1 MTSEYGDSTR
11 CVHAGVPDAAPGDPL
26 MPGPVFAAP
35 YHLDPD
41 GWTPGADGYG
51 RGDNP
56 TRRVLEAALAELEG
70 GDTLAFASGQA
81 AVTAALMA
89 VLRPGDTLMLPSDGY
104 YNVRTFASTF
114 LTESG
119 IEVVEAPTAGPY
131 PSFDGVRLVLLESP
145 ANPSLDVVDIAAVS
159 AAAHAAG
166 ALVAVD
172 NTAATPLGQR
182 PLDLGADLS
191 VASGTKA
198 LSGHSDLLLGY
209 VATRSPELLAAMTS
223 WRTLA
228 GGIPSPFD
236 AWLARRSLSTLDLRL
251 SRHTANAAALSAL
264 LSNHPLVRAVRW
276 PGLPDDPSYAVA
288 SRQMRRIP
296 GIVGFELPSAAH
308 VASFL
313 RAAQLVIAATSF
325 GGVHTTADRR
335 AQWGDRTSPG
345 FVRLSC
351 GIEDTA
357 DLVAD
362 VRQALDAA
370 LSARS

>member
-1 MTSEYGDSTR
+1 GDSTR
-11 CVHAGVPDAAPGDPL
+11 CVHAGVPDAAPGQPL

-35 YHLDPD
+35 YVLEPD
-41 GWTPGADGYG
+41 GWQPGQEGYG

-81 AVTAALMA
+81 AVTAVLMT
-89 VLRPGDTLMLPSDGY
+89 VLRPGDTLVIPSDGY
-104 YNVRTFASTF
+104 YNVRTFAASVLAELRIT
-114 LTESG
+114 
-119 IEVVEAPTAGPY
+119 VVEAPTAGPY

-145 ANPSLDVVDIAAVS
+145 ANPSLDVVDIAAVAAS
-159 AAAHAAG
+159 ARAAG

-182 PLDLGADLS
+182 PLDLGADIS

-198 LSGHSDLLLGY
+198 LTGHSDMLLGY
-209 VATRSPELLAAMTS
+209 VSTRSADLLAAMTS
-223 WRTLA
+223 WRALA
-228 GGIPSPFD
+228 GGIPSPFE

-251 SRHTANAAALSAL
+251 ARQTANAAALAEV
-264 LSNHPLVRAVRW
+264 LSTHQLVRATRW
-276 PGLPDDPSYAVA
+276 PGRPDDPSYAVA
-288 SRQMRRIP
+288 ARQMRRIP
-296 GIVGFELPSAAH
+296 GIVGFELPTAEH
-308 VASFL
+308 VAAFL
-313 RAAQLVIAATSF
+313 RAARLVIAATSF

-335 AQWGDRTSPG
+335 AQWGDRTAPG

-351 GIEDTA
+351 GIEDAA

-370 LSARS
+370 L

>member
-1 MTSEYGDSTR
+1 
-11 CVHAGVPDAAPGDPL
+11 

-35 YHLDPD
+35 YHLDPS
-41 GWTPGADGYG
+41 GWTPGTDGYG
-51 RGDNP
+51 RGDSP

-81 AVTAALMA
+81 AITAALMA

-104 YNVRTFASTF
+104 YNVRTFAAT
-114 LTESG
+114 LLMELG
-119 IEVVEAPTAGPY
+119 IAVVEVPTAGPY
-131 PSFDGVRLVLLESP
+131 PSFDGVRLVLLETP
-145 ANPSLDVVDIAAVS
+145 ANPSLDVVDIASVS
-159 AAAHAAG
+159 AAARAAG

-223 WRTLA
+223 WRSLA
-228 GGIPSPFD
+228 GAIPGPFD

-251 SRHTANAAALSAL
+251 SRHTANAAALAPVL
-264 LSNHPLVRAVRW
+264 ADHPLVRGVRW
-276 PGLPDDPSYAVA
+276 PGLPTDPAHAVA
-288 SRQMRRIP
+288 ARQMRRIP
-296 GIVGFELPSAAH
+296 GIIGFELPTAEH
-308 VASFL
+308 VAAFL
-313 RAAQLVIAATSF
+313 RASHLVIAATSF

-335 AQWGDRTSPG
+335 AQWGDRTAPG

-362 VRQALDAA
+362 VRSALAS
-370 LSARS
+370 L